1 MKIICLKK
9 MVGVFDAQVP
19 APHGARIEHWDSGK
33 DEVKGTA
40 ERLYIF

>member
-1 MKIICLKK
+1 M
-9 MVGVFDAQVP
+9 FDAQVP

-40 ERLYIF
+40 EQCRSERTNGNTCEQ